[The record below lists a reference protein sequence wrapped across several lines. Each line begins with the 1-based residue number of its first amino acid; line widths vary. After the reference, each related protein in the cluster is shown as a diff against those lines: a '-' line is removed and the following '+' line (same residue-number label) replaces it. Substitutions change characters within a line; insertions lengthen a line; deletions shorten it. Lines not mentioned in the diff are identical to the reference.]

1 VADSA
6 FLRWIIGDSGGAS
19 ATAVSDAVTD
29 APCREGNLGRVSTPQ
44 SDAPVI
50 VQMTGGLGQLTLNR
64 PRTLNALSIDMIEIM
79 LVALRGWISDPDV
92 SAVLI
97 DAAGERGLCAGGDVR
112 AVRES
117 LVGGRP
123 DEALHF
129 FREEYALDLLI
140 HEYPKPVVVFADGI
154 TMGGGIGLSGHA
166 AVRVVTE
173 RSQLAMPETRIGFT
187 PDVGGSLLL
196 GRAPGRVG
204 EYLGL
209 TGVTMNA
216 ADAIWAGFADQLVP
230 SDRLPSALD
239 ALRHRADPGTPMELL
254 MLFDET
260 PERSRLEDAREWI
273 DDAFSQDTVGDIV
286 CRLREIGGEAAATAD
301 LLDELSP
308 TSLAV
313 TLSSIRAAREANDL
327 RAVLEQEF
335 HLGAFLS
342 ARPDMA
348 EGIRAQLVDKDRSPA
363 WSPATIAE
371 LPDGLGEEALAFRA
385 PTALFS

>member
-1 VADSA
+1 M
-6 FLRWIIGDSGGAS
+6 
-19 ATAVSDAVTD
+19 
-29 APCREGNLGRVSTPQ
+29 STPQ

-64 PRTLNALSIDMIEIM
+64 PHTLNALSIDMIEIM

-97 DAAGERGLCAGGDVR
+97 DAAGDRGLCAGGDVR

-117 LVGGRP
+117 LIGGRP

-196 GRAPGRVG
+196 ARAPGRIG

-209 TGVTMNA
+209 TGVAMNA

-239 ALRHRADPGTPMELL
+239 ALRHRADPGTPIELL

-273 DDAFSQDTVGDIV
+273 DDAFSRDTVGEIV
-286 CRLREIGGEAAATAD
+286 DRLREIGGDAAATAD
-301 LLDELSP
+301 LLGELSP
-308 TSLAV
+308 SSLAV
-313 TLSSIRAAREANDL
+313 TLASIRAARASDDL

-335 HLGAFLS
+335 HVGAFLS
-342 ARPDMA
+342 GRPDMA
-348 EGIRAQLVDKDRSPA
+348 EGIRAQLVDKDRSPR

-371 LPDGLGEEALAFRA
+371 LPAGLGEEALAFRA